1 MSLLDSPEQFG
12 PIVLDSRRRKPRFF
26 GRRKAKNPG
35 LPPPAITILL
45 LLAVVPGCAPPP
57 AAPADP
63 TPATQPAGATA
74 QQTADA
80 IARGVAFLER
90 DQRPDGSWGTGAISH
105 GNEIYS
111 MVPGSQISFR
121 LGTTALCVMA
131 LREAGETEA
140 HDKGLHYLLTSP
152 DARRDDGT
160 LLYNTWAHIYV
171 TEAMAEEM
179 LHADG
184 KSIDPRI
191 VEVANRNIK
200 HLQQY
205 ATYIGG
211 WAYYDFDDHTFQ
223 NAGSPTSFG
232 TAAGLIALYEAR
244 QAGLATPARLVKL
257 SLDSLERMREPTGV
271 FMYGEYL
278 RYYPL
283 LPANLPPGAMGRT
296 QPANYA
302 LWLWGHPRPTEKDI
316 LKGLN
321 YFVVD
326 HGVIEMGQG
335 SGAARIVV
343 PDFRVLLLFRP
354 LLRLASARRPAEGSG
369 REVCGTYPRLRRAA
383 SGAGWIV
390 VGFCDVGF
398 SQTLRHGLRRDDFA
412 ALPGGLGVTPAAPAE
427 IEHPTPMAH
436 SAAVS
441 AAK

>member
-1 MSLLDSPEQFG
+1 MGVGDLLQRFWWCFG
-12 PIVLDSRRRKPRFF
+12 CV
-26 GRRKAKNPG
+26 
-35 LPPPAITILL
+35 
-45 LLAVVPGCAPPP
+45 LLAALFALVPGCAP
-57 AAPADP
+57 ASRAPADP
-63 TPATQPAGATA
+63 APATQPAGATA
-74 QQTADA
+74 QQTAEA

-90 DQRPDGSWGTGAISH
+90 DQRPDGSWGTGTVSH
-105 GNEIYS
+105 GTEIYS

-140 HDKGLHYLLTSP
+140 HDKGLNYLLTSP

-171 TEAMAEEM
+171 TEAMAEEI

-184 KSIDPRI
+184 KPVDPRI
-191 VEVANRNIK
+191 VEVADRNIK

-211 WAYYDFDDHTFQ
+211 WAYYDFDEHAFL

-232 TAAGLIALYEAR
+232 TGAGLVSLYEAK
-244 QAGLATPARLVKL
+244 QAGLQTPHRLVKL

-283 LPANLPPGAMGRT
+283 LPANLPPGAFGRT
-296 QPANYA
+296 QVANYA

-316 LKGLN
+316 LTGLN
-321 YFVVD
+321 YFVAD
-326 HGVIEMGQG
+326 HGVIEMGRKDPVPHESWYQT
-335 SGAARIVV
+335 SGYYYYFDHYYASRLLDALPRELAAKYAAHLRDYVV
-343 PDFRVLLLFRP
+343 PHQESDGSWWDFAMWDYHKPYGTAFAVMT
-354 LLRLASARRPAEGSG
+354 LLRCQEALGI
-369 REVCGTYPRLRRAA
+369 TTAA
-383 SGAGWIV
+383 QDGA
-390 VGFCDVGF
+390 
-398 SQTLRHGLRRDDFA
+398 
-412 ALPGGLGVTPAAPAE
+412 
-427 IEHPTPMAH
+427 IEHPRPPPH
-436 SAAVS
+436 AAAALS